1 MTVRKNF
8 IFDEETAKQ
17 LEELAKEEGKT
28 QTQITQEALE
38 MYIKEKKKEKKLQAL
53 ERLKGSLTGKI
64 GDFDLKEVRIER
76 ALRRAE

>member
-28 QTQITQEALE
+28 QTQITQEALK
-38 MYIKEKKKEKKLQAL
+38 MYIKEKKKEKKLQVL

-64 GDFDLKEVRIER
+64 GNFDLKEVRIER